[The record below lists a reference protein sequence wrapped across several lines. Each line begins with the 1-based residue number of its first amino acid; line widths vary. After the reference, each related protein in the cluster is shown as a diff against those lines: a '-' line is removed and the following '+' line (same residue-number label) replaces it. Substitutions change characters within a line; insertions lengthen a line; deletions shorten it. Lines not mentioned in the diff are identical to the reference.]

1 MVNVSMGVEDF
12 DPLSKRAYSGIAKC
26 CMGMGNSCKPIVN
39 PHSGMIIYI
48 IVPWC
53 NLRVR
58 TKNFRSYEMFI
69 LLSFAGGGR
78 V

>member
-12 DPLSKRAYSGIAKC
+12 DPLSKRAYSGMAKC

-48 IVPWC
+48 YNCSMVQP
-53 NLRVR
+53 
-58 TKNFRSYEMFI
+58 S
-69 LLSFAGGGR
+69 S
-78 V
+78 